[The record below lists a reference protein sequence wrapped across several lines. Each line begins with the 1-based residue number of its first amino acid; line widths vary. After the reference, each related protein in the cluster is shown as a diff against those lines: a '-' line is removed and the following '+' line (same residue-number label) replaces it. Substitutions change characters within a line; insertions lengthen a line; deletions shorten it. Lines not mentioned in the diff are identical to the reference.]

1 MITGLTLK
9 NSIISGAN
17 NLSNRRAKV
26 DELNVFPVPDG
37 DTGTNMGMT
46 IGAART
52 ELLNLPD
59 DCTVEKAAQVTASA
73 MLRGARGNSGV
84 ISSLLFRG
92 FSKALQGK
100 KTADAKDLVQA
111 LEKGVEGAYKAV
123 MKPTEGTMLTVA
135 RVASEEAAASGI
147 ADAVELWQLVCTAA
161 QRALDNTPEQLPV
174 LKKAGVVDAGGQGLV
189 YIFEG
194 MLSVFKDN
202 HIIAADE
209 APEKS
214 AKLST
219 SGAGKGVYTD
229 DLMKVEDI
237 KNGYCTQFLVNKN
250 DGASSNKLRAF
261 LESNG
266 DSVVVIED
274 DEVINCHVHTADPGK
289 IVSHALQYGYL
300 TNFKIENMHEQF
312 LSRQAQGEGL
322 KKQAA
327 AEAADTGNEF
337 TYAAVD
343 NDRAFGFVAVAAGE
357 GLKAIFTDLGADAVV
372 SGGQTMNPSTADI
385 VAAVQS
391 VPAKTVF
398 VLPNNKNIIMAAEQA
413 QGIADRTIVVL
424 STRTIPQ
431 GITAM
436 LNFDPDASE
445 YENAT
450 NMMQAA
456 DKVATGLVTFA
467 ARDSDFDG
475 RKIKK
480 GEILGVA
487 GLVGAQR
494 TELMEGIFGLRAHTA
509 GKVWIKGQEVAIKQ
523 PRDAIQHSVAL
534 LTEDRRAT
542 GIMGVLSVADN
553 ISIASLDALRKGP
566 IMLDDKKILELVAT
580 NKEKMA
586 IKVPSPKTAIKS
598 LSGGNQQK
606 VLIARWLANNP
617 DVLILDEPTR
627 GIDVGAK
634 YEIYCIIADLAKQ
647 GKSIIMISSEMSEII
662 GMSNRVM
669 VMCDGRITGFID
681 GKDATQENIMA
692 LATQFETAPE
702 AAAAN
707 Q

>member
-261 LESNG
+261 LERNG

-456 DKVATGLVTFA
+456 DKVATGLVTFS

-480 GEILGVA
+480 GEILA
-487 GLVGAQR
+487 L
-494 TELMEGIFGLRAHTA
+494 EN
-509 GKVWIKGQEVAIKQ
+509 GK
-523 PRDAIQHSVAL
+523 
-534 LTEDRRAT
+534 
-542 GIMGVLSVADN
+542 
-553 ISIASLDALRKGP
+553 
-566 IMLDDKKILELVAT
+566 LVAT
-580 NKEKMA
+580 GTDVT
-586 IKVPSPKTAIKS
+586 KVTYRLARSMCKKDTNFITVI
-598 LSGGNQQK
+598 SGCD
-606 VLIARWLANNP
+606 VSEEDAARTTELVQAKCP
-617 DVLILDEPTR
+617 A
-627 GIDVGAK
+627 GIEVTHLNGGQPV
-634 YEIYCIIADLAKQ
+634 YYYII
-647 GKSIIMISSEMSEII
+647 SVE
-662 GMSNRVM
+662 
-669 VMCDGRITGFID
+669 
-681 GKDATQENIMA
+681 
-692 LATQFETAPE
+692 
-702 AAAAN
+702 
-707 Q
+707 